1 MIRSTLK
8 RGIKKALGIP
18 SRPET
23 VQPAP
28 TRRAAPPPPPPID
41 PGAHQG
47 VVAVGYA
54 EEAAPSVAEAAPTA
68 PGEVVEE
75 AAEPAI
81 EEAVEVAPEPAVEA
95 APEEVTEAAPAAPA
109 VATDDDT
116 AGTAI
121 DLAEVQEILD
131 DMVRPALQA
140 DGGDIALLKIENND
154 IYVKLVGSCS
164 SCPSSVMTMKMGVEA
179 LLKEEFPQM
188 GELVQVD

>member
-28 TRRAAPPPPPPID
+28 TRRAAPPAPAPID
-41 PGAHQG
+41 QEAHEE
-47 VVAVGYA
+47 VVPVRYA